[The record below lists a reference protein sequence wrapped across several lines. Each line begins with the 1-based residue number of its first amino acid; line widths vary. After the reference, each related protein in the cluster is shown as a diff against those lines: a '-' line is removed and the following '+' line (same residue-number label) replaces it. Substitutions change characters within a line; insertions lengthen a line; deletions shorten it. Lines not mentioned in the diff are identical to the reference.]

1 MSNAV
6 GRIGLVVL
14 LAVILALDYV
24 SVGHNS
30 LTYDEP
36 SHFRYGASIL
46 KGNSTRFV
54 DGTMPFTALNASLQL
69 IGGSVHSDV
78 TRDTLGRVATGRPVT
93 ILFALLLGYYIFK
106 WTRELYGNLAGI
118 FSLSI
123 YAFSPTFIAHSGL
136 ITTDVYA
143 AGMVT
148 ISTYYFWRF
157 VNAGGWWRGA
167 VSALLLG
174 ISQLAKYS
182 CIFLF
187 PIFVL
192 IVVVRYWGDL
202 ARAVRAGARAQLGR
216 YIVRFLTIAILFAV
230 VSVLVIDAGF
240 LFNKWSTP
248 LGQYK
253 FRSETFKSMQSH
265 LAVFRGAPVPLAYP
279 FLDGLDW
286 GKHREETGKGFGSM
300 YLFGQL
306 RPVGGFKGYYFFAY
320 LYKEPIAIQI
330 LILLA
335 VIFYVRNRRRYS
347 FMRNELFL
355 AIPVIFYC
363 IYMNF
368 FFKIQIGIRHY
379 LVVFPF
385 IYIFCGSL
393 LSGWGEK
400 KGAVPISPISGG
412 WVLGRKMKVAIVALL
427 VYMVVSVLSYFPHYI
442 PYFNELV
449 WDRKQAYKI
458 LADSNIDWGQGLNY
472 AKGYVAEHPGTFL
485 EEGLWYM
492 KNYREKHMEEYLHP
506 QFPDS
511 GLVVV
516 NVNNYV
522 GIYHPHRYK
531 WLREGYKPI
540 DQIAYSYLVFRI
552 LPGDS
557 TKLTPAEMDE
567 PVPDSLGERDEAR

>member
-1 MSNAV
+1 MSNTTRRVAL
-6 GRIGLVVL
+6 IAL
-14 LAVILALDYV
+14 LAFIGVFDFL
-24 SVGHNS
+24 SVRHNS

-36 SHFRYGASIL
+36 MHFRYGAGIL
-46 KGNSTRFV
+46 KGHSARFV
-54 DGTMPFTALNASLQL
+54 DGTMPFTALNALPQL
-69 IGGSVHSDV
+69 IANSEYSGV
-78 TRDTLGRVATGRPVT
+78 TRDTLGRVAAGRPVT
-93 ILFALLLGYYIFK
+93 ILFALLLGYYLFK
-106 WTRELYGNLAGI
+106 WTRELYGDLAGI
-118 FSLSI
+118 FSLCI

-157 VNAGGWWRGA
+157 VNVGGWGRGA
-167 VSALLLG
+167 LSALLLG

-182 CIFLF
+182 CLFLY

-192 IVVVRYWGDL
+192 IVVVRYWSDL
-202 ARAVRAGARAQLGR
+202 AAAVKAGARAQLGR
-216 YIVRFLTIAILFAV
+216 YIVRFLKFAILFAV
-230 VSVLVIDAGF
+230 VSILVIDAGF
-240 LFNKWSTP
+240 LFNKPSTP

-253 FRSETFKSMQSH
+253 FRSESFKSMQSS
-265 LAVFRGAPVPLAYP
+265 LTALKSFRVPLAYP
-279 FLDGLDW
+279 FLDGIDW
-286 GKHREETGKGFGSM
+286 GKYREETGKGFGSM
-300 YLFGQL
+300 YLFGKL

-320 LYKEPIAIQI
+320 LYKEPIAIHF
-330 LILLA
+330 LIVLA
-335 VIFYVRNRRRYS
+335 LIFYVRNRRRYS

-355 AIPVIFYC
+355 AIPVIVYG

-368 FFKIQIGIRHY
+368 LFKIQIGIRHY

-393 LSGWGEK
+393 VSGWRGKER
-400 KGAVPISPISGG
+400 AEP
-412 WVLGRKMKVAIVALL
+412 WVLGRKMRVAIAMLL
-427 VYMVVSVLSYFPHYI
+427 AYLVISVLSYFPHYI

-449 WDRKQAYKI
+449 WDRRQAYKI

-472 AKGYVAEHPGTFL
+472 ANDYVAKHPGTFL

-511 GLVVV
+511 GIIVV

-522 GIYHPHRYK
+522 GIYHPHRYR
-531 WLREGYKPI
+531 WLRERYKPI
-540 DQIAYSYLVFRI
+540 GQVAYSYLVFRI
-552 LPGDS
+552 SPEDS
-557 TKLTPAEMDE
+557 MRMRPAEEDS
-567 PVPDSLGERDEAR
+567 PVQDSLGVNDEAR

>member
-1 MSNAV
+1 MSNIA
-6 GRIGLVVL
+6 GRIGLIVFLAAILVL
-14 LAVILALDYV
+14 DSLSARHDT
-24 SVGHNS
+24 

-36 SHFRYGASIL
+36 IHFRYGSNILSGDAS
-46 KGNSTRFV
+46 RFI
-54 DGTMPFTALNASLQL
+54 DGTMPFSALNALPQRMASSFPPGPLRNAL
-69 IGGSVHSDV
+69 AGVE
-78 TRDTLGRVATGRPVT
+78 TGRFVT
-93 ILFALLLGYYIFK
+93 ILFSMLLAYYVFK
-106 WTRELYGNLAGI
+106 WTKELYGTWSGL
-118 FSLSI
+118 FSLLI
-123 YAFSPTFIAHSGL
+123 YTVSPNIIAHARL

-148 ISTYYFWRF
+148 ISAYYFWRF
-157 VNAGGWWRGA
+157 LNAGGWWRGA

-174 ISQLAKYS
+174 VSQLAKYS
-182 CIFLF
+182 CIFLY

-202 ARAVRAGARAQLGR
+202 VRAVKAGARAQLGR
-216 YIVRFLTIAILFAV
+216 YIARFLKFAILFAV
-230 VSVLVIDAGF
+230 VGILVIDAGF
-240 LFNKWSTP
+240 LFTKSSTP

-253 FRSETFKSMQSH
+253 FRSESFKSVQSH
-265 LAVFRGAPVPLAYP
+265 LTALKSFPVPLAYP
-279 FLDGLDW
+279 FLYGIDW
-286 GKHREETGKGFGSM
+286 GKYREETGKGFGSM

-306 RPVGGFKGYYFFAY
+306 KPEGGFKGYYFFAY

-355 AIPVIFYC
+355 VIPVIFYG

-385 IYIFCGSL
+385 LYIFCGSL
-393 LSGWGEK
+393 VSGWGGNK
-400 KGAVPISPISGG
+400 DAVPISGG
-412 WVLGRKMKVAIVALL
+412 RGLGRKMKIAIVALL
-427 VYMVVSVLSYFPHYI
+427 VYLVVSVLSYFPHYI

-449 WDRKQAYKI
+449 RDRKQAYKI
-458 LADSNIDWGQGLNY
+458 LADSNIDWGQGLSY
-472 AKGYVAEHPGTFL
+472 AKQYVAKHPGAYL
-485 EEGLWYM
+485 EQGLWHM
-492 KNYREKHMEEYLHP
+492 KTYREKHMEEYLHP

-511 GLVVV
+511 GLLVV

-531 WLREGYKPI
+531 WLRERYKPI

-557 TKLTPAEMDE
+557 IKTTPVEMDE
-567 PVPDSLGERDEAR
+567 PVPDSPGESDGAR